1 VEIQTAHRAVVD
13 ALARDI
19 FAGRYLPGA
28 SLPTEPELCAAFE
41 VSRTTVREALK
52 TLTAKGIVTVRPK
65 TGTRVLPF
73 DRWSL
78 LDPEVVAWRLAA
90 GVDDEFVRDLVDI
103 RLIIEPEAAARAAA
117 RAEAADLAALSAAY
131 AFMHRAAHGDGSYIQ
146 ADLDFHCML
155 LRSAHNQFLSQ
166 LIPVLTGMLRFSF
179 ELSVTSRR
187 AVIAALPLHRAI
199 LTGIERHDPNAARA
213 ATLYLIE
220 RARDD
225 IEARPDGKLAKT
237 ALASPPT
244 LILPL
249 KGGGNA
255 ARVLERPRSRKKSP
269 SPLMGEGRGGGDAR
283 RKARPAPAKP
293 RS

>member
-19 FAGRYLPGA
+19 FAGRYQPGA
-28 SLPTEPELCAAFE
+28 SLPTEPELCAVFA

-73 DRWSL
+73 ERWSL

-103 RLIIEPEAAARAAA
+103 RLIIEPEAAARAAL
-117 RAEAADLAALSAAY
+117 RAEPHDITALTEAY

-179 ELSVTSRR
+179 ELSVTSR
-187 AVIAALPLHRAI
+187 ANVIAALPLHRAI
-199 LTGIERHDPNAARA
+199 LTGIEAHKPAAARA
-213 ATLYLIE
+213 ATRHLIE
-220 RARDD
+220 QARDD
-225 IEARPDGKLAKT
+225 IEARPEQKTGKSVQA
-237 ALASPPT
+237 APPT
-244 LILPL
+244 LALPH
-249 KGGGNA
+249 KGRAIAYGPK
-255 ARVLERPRSRKKSP
+255 R
-269 SPLMGEGRGGGDAR
+269 
-283 RKARPAPAKP
+283 
-293 RS
+293 

>member
-1 VEIQTAHRAVVD
+1 VEPRTTHRAVVD

-28 SLPTEPELCAAFE
+28 SLPTEPELCTEFE

-78 LDPEVVAWRLAA
+78 LDPEVVAWRIAA

-117 RAEAADLAALSAAY
+117 RAEAADVAGLSRAY
-131 AFMHRAAHGDGSYIQ
+131 EVMDRAGRGDGNYIQ
-146 ADLDFHCML
+146 ADLEFHCAL
-155 LRSAHNQFLSQ
+155 LRSAHNQFLTQ
-166 LIPVLTGMLRFSF
+166 LIPALTGMLRFSF
-179 ELSVTSRR
+179 ELSVTSRDN
-187 AVIAALPLHRAI
+187 VIAALPLHRAI
-199 LTGIERHDPNAARA
+199 LTGIEQRNPQAARA

-225 IEARPDGKLAKT
+225 IEARPEGQRA
-237 ALASPPT
+237 APPRK
-244 LILPL
+244 P
-249 KGGGNA
+249 
-255 ARVLERPRSRKKSP
+255 SR
-269 SPLMGEGRGGGDAR
+269 
-283 RKARPAPAKP
+283 AKP

>member
-1 VEIQTAHRAVVD
+1 VEPRTTHRAVVD

-28 SLPTEPELCAAFE
+28 SLPTEPELCAEFE

-52 TLTAKGIVTVRPK
+52 TLTAKGIITVRPK

-117 RAEAADLAALSAAY
+117 RAEPLDVMALSGAY
-131 AFMHRAAHGDGSYIQ
+131 DHMHRAGHGDGNYIQ
-146 ADLDFHCML
+146 ADLEFHCTL
-155 LRSAHNQFLSQ
+155 LRSAHNQFLTQ

-179 ELSVTSRR
+179 ELSVTSR
-187 AVIAALPLHRAI
+187 ATVIAALPLHRAI
-199 LTGIERHDPNAARA
+199 VTGIEQRDPAAARA
-213 ATLYLIE
+213 ATRYLIE

-225 IEARPDGKLAKT
+225 IEARPEGM
-237 ALASPPT
+237 ASGIAPGSHLT
-244 LILPL
+244 LPLPL
-249 KGGGNA
+249 KGGGSG
-255 ARVLERPRSRKKSP
+255 ARKRIQ
-269 SPLMGEGRGGGDAR
+269 R
-283 RKARPAPAKP
+283 RKSAGAKP